1 MNDNTGALSSVPST
15 RTHEANELKPERTE
29 SHRTDFGEG
38 NIQASDKID
47 KVKRRLAVTKIL
59 HIVDRKASEG
69 RTSQQM
75 AGRSQELEAEAAKQ
89 KKQLYSRFRNTCKLL
104 KAKRLDTL
112 VTAKTW
118 YANKRC
124 KDRLCRQKKLL
135 DTQAM

>member
-1 MNDNTGALSSVPST
+1 MGENNCFFAKKTYALLRRQRAGPRQPNEMYDVFFSSMEV
-15 RTHEANELKPERTE
+15 
-29 SHRTDFGEG
+29 
-38 NIQASDKID
+38 I
-47 KVKRRLAVTKIL
+47 RR
-59 HIVDRKASEG
+59 
-69 RTSQQM
+69 QM

-89 KKQLYSRFRNTCKLL
+89 KKHLYSRFRNTCKLL

>member
-1 MNDNTGALSSVPST
+1 MVDNTGALSPFPST

-47 KVKRRLAVTKIL
+47 KVKRRLAVTNL
-59 HIVDRKASEG
+59 HIVDRKASGG

-75 AGRSQELEAEAAKQ
+75 AGRKSQELEAEAAKQ

-104 KAKRLDTL
+104 KAKRLDT
-112 VTAKTW
+112 ANTW